1 MTAYWVS
8 VAFVVLAEMG
18 DKTQL
23 LAMALACRYPWRKV
37 LLGVFA
43 GSLASHLVAAAVGAY
58 LPSLVSEGLLQGGAS
73 LSFVLFGLWTLAA
86 GSDREE
92 DRPSRYGPFVTVFLA
107 FSLAELGDKTQLASV
122 ALSARFGSF
131 LPVWLGGTTGMMI
144 ANGPAVLAGAAFC
157 RRLPRRIL
165 RLASAAVFILFGLLG
180 LYPLLPPEWRTVPV
194 AVALLLPLLGLSWVA
209 YRRGESLDGTAGP
222 EKDGFS

>member
-37 LLGVFA
+37 LWGVFA
-43 GSLASHLVAAAVGAY
+43 GSLASHLMAAAVGAY
-58 LPSLVSEGLLQGGAS
+58 LPSLISERFLQGGAA
-73 LSFVLFGLWTLAA
+73 LAFVLFGLWTLAA

-92 DRPSRYGPFVTVFLA
+92 ESPSRYGPFVTVFLA

-131 LPVWLGGTTGMMI
+131 IPVWLGAVTGMMI

-157 RRLPRRIL
+157 SRLPRRVL
-165 RLASAAVFILFGLLG
+165 RLTSATAFILFGLLG
-180 LYPLLPPEWRTVPV
+180 LFPLLPPEGRTVPV
-194 AVALLLPLLGLSWVA
+194 VAALLLFLLGLSWVA
-209 YRRGESLDGTAGP
+209 YRRGEAPGRASCPRKNDVR
-222 EKDGFS
+222 